1 MGKQRLFLAAELV
14 SVLFEG
20 SCYIETLKK
29 KRQFGVYHC
38 TCVLV
43 YTTRHFSECLLWT
56 SPVKQPIAAQIFSIS
71 GFTRETKALQSQTIL
86 PNLVSF
92 AFKNFIVTDYTLW
105 MQLIKSMT
113 LS

>member
-1 MGKQRLFLAAELV
+1 MLHRDPQ
-14 SVLFEG
+14 
-20 SCYIETLKK
+20 KK
-29 KRQFGVYHC
+29 KGQFRVYHC

-43 YTTRHFSECLLWT
+43 HTTRHFSKCLLRT
-56 SPVKQPIAAQIFSIS
+56 SPLKQLIAAQILSIT
-71 GFTRETKALQSQTIL
+71 GFIKETKALQSQTIL
-86 PNLVSF
+86 PNPVSF